1 LEING
6 KVVRIKSSVVARVTT
21 IEIRSLE
28 ENSIFSYEIAELP
41 TTINRDATV
50 KDSLSSF
57 YINLEAQNASNPV
70 LNFLRKVLD
79 TPLFLGLERRNV
91 TLHFWQAE
99 SDGDNLHD
107 RMTSRRRD
115 MLIDTVRR
123 RMPSIS
129 GTLGASLIDVQIV
142 IQEIYR
148 KRRIQQER
156 FAHQLREQIL
166 LDAFDYQPSNSF
178 LRSIRQDVTFVKTI
192 IEKREHVEA
201 ALRGAGLA
209 DGSFKPLVDKFFR
222 HISKLASRD
231 TTSPEK
237 SGPVPDDL
245 LELALNK
252 PVVDRVLKLIESSE
266 KYNREIEKLWN
277 PITQF
282 TSLVNRFFADSGKKL
297 MIDEVGWLFVSAGGS
312 ERPQPLDV
320 LSSGER
326 QLVVIFGH
334 LAINREINRAGVFVI
349 DEPEVSL
356 HVRWQEIFV
365 ESILEASPG
374 NQFIL
379 ATHSPAIVMDRD
391 ERCVSLDQTN

>member
-1 LEING
+1 
-6 KVVRIKSSVVARVTT
+6 
-21 IEIRSLE
+21 
-28 ENSIFSYEIAELP
+28 
-41 TTINRDATV
+41 
-50 KDSLSSF
+50 
-57 YINLEAQNASNPV
+57 
-70 LNFLRKVLD
+70 
-79 TPLFLGLERRNV
+79 
-91 TLHFWQAE
+91 
-99 SDGDNLHD
+99 
-107 RMTSRRRD
+107 
-115 MLIDTVRR
+115 
-123 RMPSIS
+123 
-129 GTLGASLIDVQIV
+129 
-142 IQEIYR
+142 
-148 KRRIQQER
+148 
-156 FAHQLREQIL
+156 
-166 LDAFDYQPSNSF
+166 
-178 LRSIRQDVTFVKTI
+178 
-192 IEKREHVEA
+192 
-201 ALRGAGLA
+201 
-209 DGSFKPLVDKFFR
+209 
-222 HISKLASRD
+222 
-231 TTSPEK
+231 
-237 SGPVPDDL
+237 L